1 MERTIKVVGN
11 GALTVKP
18 DTIRLLL
25 NLEGTRI
32 DYNEVLELSAQQIEE
47 LYSCLDA
54 LEICKEDLKTLSFSV
69 TTQNEL
75 RQDAQQLW
83 KQVFIGYRFFQ
94 SLKLDIP
101 NTNENLGKIIYAITG
116 CSFSPHIQ
124 LQHIVKDTETAKTKL
139 LENAVMDARKKA
151 EIIARCT
158 EVTLGEILSINYS
171 WDDFDF
177 PYSPT
182 CHNLCEHTLAL
193 EPASPADSPSTPIN
207 LAPDDIKLSDTIMV
221 IWQIQKEKLGE

>member
-32 DYNEVLELSAQQIEE
+32 DYNEVLELSARQIEE
-47 LYSCLDA
+47 LYSCLDV
-54 LEICKEDLKTLSFSV
+54 LDIPREDLKTLSFGV
-69 TTQNEL
+69 TTKNEL
-75 RQDAQQLW
+75 QQDAQQLW
-83 KQVFIGYRFFQ
+83 KQVFIGYSFFQ

-124 LQHIVKDTETAKTKL
+124 LQHVVKDTEAAKTEL

-151 EIIARCT
+151 EIIARCAG
-158 EVTLGEILSINYS
+158 VTLGEILSINYS

-177 PYSPT
+177 PYSST
-182 CHNLCEHTLAL
+182 CHNLCERTLDFDSA
-193 EPASPADSPSTPIN
+193 ASPVNSPSTPIN
-207 LAPDDIKLSDTIMV
+207 PAPDDIKLSDTIMV
-221 IWQIQKEKLGE
+221 IWKIQ